1 MRKRGTLDETLAVM
15 FSSQDSSTLREYLYY
30 AHIISQCSIKI
41 CDVDAPAGVTFNMDH
56 YELLISL
63 NTKRK
68 VVDGEEIEI
77 PGFDDYT
84 LPERLAILKH
94 EALHILNG
102 HVERAEDRDHSPW
115 NYSTDCAINQFI
127 TREHLPE
134 SAILPDFFKQYDIK
148 VKSKESAEY
157 YYELIK
163 DSDLPENA
171 SHTTWELSTGD
182 KELQSDITKKMI
194 EVAADETMKN
204 IGTLPSEHNAW
215 LELRTRST
223 EIDWRRVLRRIT
235 GNKRI
240 SSRPTSMRKDR
251 RFPNRADLRGKIKER
266 TFNVLVIS
274 DVSCSMSDDAVLN
287 TLGEVRGVCDVTHT
301 DADLIQVDVQAYP
314 PEKLTKSTKLL
325 TRKGNGGTYLSPA
338 LDMASEHGIDY
349 QAVVVLTDGGLSN
362 CDIECFGE
370 LNKPVIWLVEPDGVV
385 LDSMTDGKMRAF
397 KLRGKQ

>member
-15 FSSQDSSTLREYLYY
+15 FSSQDNSTLQEYLYY

-41 CDVDAPAGVTFNMDH
+41 CDMDAPAGVTFNMDH

-63 NTKRK
+63 NTKHK

-77 PGFDDYT
+77 PGFDDFPLT
-84 LPERLAILKH
+84 ERLAILKH
-94 EALHILNG
+94 EALHILNC
-102 HVERAEDRDHSPW
+102 HVQRAEDRNHSPW

-127 TREHLPE
+127 TREHLPD

-163 DSDLPENA
+163 DSDLPENSGHA
-171 SHTTWELSTGD
+171 TWELSAGD
-182 KELQSDITKKMI
+182 KELQTDITKKMI

-204 IGTLPSEHNAW
+204 IGTLPSEHSAW
-215 LELRTRST
+215 LELCTRST
-223 EIDWRRVLRRIT
+223 EIDWRRVLRRST

-240 SSRPTSMRKDR
+240 SSRPTIMRKDR

-266 TFNVLVIS
+266 TYNVLVIS
-274 DVSCSMSDDAVLN
+274 DVSGSMSDDAVLN
-287 TLGEVRGVCDVTHT
+287 TLSEVRGICDVTHT
-301 DADLIQVDVQAYP
+301 DADLIQVDAQAYP
-314 PEKLTKSTKLL
+314 PEKLTRSTKLL

-338 LDMASEHGIDY
+338 LEMASEHSIDY
-349 QAVVVLTDGGLSN
+349 QAVVVLTDGGLSIS
-362 CDIECFGE
+362 DIECFGE
-370 LNKPVIWLVEPDGVV
+370 LNKPVIWLV
-385 LDSMTDGKMRAF
+385 
-397 KLRGKQ
+397 